1 MLRVFKVNIVMLR
14 VFKVNIV
21 MLSVFIINVI
31 MLNVVAPE
39 IACRIPTVILKVSG
53 HVYPV
58 ASVGLIRVKVSK
70 SSLSAQMSEKV
81 KIKVI
86 MENCSL
92 KFGQGLLKR
101 DVSLY
106 H

>member
-1 MLRVFKVNIVMLR
+1 MLCDYAECHYAERRVLFTIILNV
-14 VFKVNIV
+14 V
-21 MLSVFIINVI
+21 MLSVFMINVI
-31 MLNVVAPE
+31 MLNVVAPR

-81 KIKVI
+81 KIKSH
-86 MENCSL
+86 NGKLQS
-92 KFGQGLLKR
+92 
-101 DVSLY
+101 
-106 H
+106 